1 MRFSMKLSDL
11 AAQLGG
17 ELIGDGELEI
27 KGVRDLELIGAQNHS
42 EKPEPGY
49 IYFVESRKNF
59 NLHPE
64 CRECTAILTARSLA
78 NNFTNGIVVD
88 DAAARLAFIRL
99 LQLFE
104 RIPAPSQVA
113 RSGAFIAPSARVH
126 DTAIV
131 MHGAVILDGA
141 EIGAHAVIHPNA
153 VIEQNAKIGAHTV
166 IHPNVVVRYDCVI
179 GEHCIIHSCTVIGAD
194 GFGFYDKDGTR
205 YKIPQIGNVIV
216 GNYVEMGAS
225 VTVDRATIEST
236 VIGDHTKFDDQVHV
250 GHNCQ
255 VGKYV
260 YIAGNTVLAGSV
272 TLEDNVTLGGQTAI
286 SGKVHV
292 RKGTLVMGMSALAA
306 DSEPGGMYFGIP
318 ARPAREMH
326 KINGSLVYV
335 PELLKR
341 VAALEKKLG
350 VEKKEE
356 SP

>member
-1 MRFSMKLSDL
+1 MKLSEL

-17 ELIGDGELEI
+17 ELVGNGELEV
-27 KGVRDLELIGAQNHS
+27 KGVRDLELVGAPNRP
-42 EKPEPGY
+42 KNPESGY
-49 IYFVESRKNF
+49 IYFVESKKIF
-59 NLHPE
+59 NQHPE
-64 CRECTAILTARSLA
+64 CRQCEAVLTTRALA
-78 NNFTNGIVVD
+78 ENFTNAIVVE

-99 LQLFE
+99 LQLYE
-104 RIPAPSQVA
+104 RSPKPSAHA
-113 RSGAFIAPSARVH
+113 RTGSCIAPSARVH
-126 DTAIV
+126 ETAIV
-131 MHGAVILDGA
+131 MHGAVILEGA

-153 VIEQNAKIGAHTV
+153 VIEQNVKIGAHTV
-166 IHPNVVVRYDCVI
+166 IHPNVVVKYDCII

-194 GFGFYDKDGTR
+194 GFGFYDKDGVR
-205 YKIPQIGNVIV
+205 YKIPQIGNVVV
-216 GNYVEMGAS
+216 GSHVEMGAS

-236 VIGDHTKFDDQVHV
+236 VVGDYTKLDDQVHI

-286 SGKVHV
+286 SGRVHV
-292 RKGTLVMGMSALAA
+292 RKGSLVMGMSALAA

-326 KINGSLVYV
+326 KINASLVYV

-341 VAALEKKLG
+341 VAALEEKLG
-350 VEKKEE
+350 IERK
-356 SP
+356 S